1 MTELKAKIAD
11 DHLLEGHFGDIR
23 FGAWGIECSDR
34 HSFVTLTDVPRSA
47 FFKDGVWHLASGR
60 LKIELKTAQTSPN
73 TLTIKAAFIAL
84 DDIALQ
90 DAVIRTVFDK
100 FNIEHSIIA
109 DQTIPH
115 TNSDKYRLHKTDHA
129 KLVSKGGHV
138 VTVRLTKSDGM
149 GRFHPYLYL
158 RDRDDRW
165 IIHAR
170 MLPINP
176 VDQVWVRWAHRFFTA
191 SAADPIARLIW
202 KFKPTRNLLWRL
214 RERLGRSCPEIQAVP
229 LNILKSG
236 QSLSMEVTC
245 HFQ

>member
-1 MTELKAKIAD
+1 MTELKATIAD
-11 DHLLEGHFGDIR
+11 NRLEYGHFGDIH

-34 HSFVTLTDVPRSA
+34 HSFVTLTDTPRSA
-47 FFKDGVWHLASGR
+47 YFKDGVWHMASGR
-60 LKIELKTAQTSPN
+60 LKIELKTVQTSPN
-73 TLTIKAAFIAL
+73 TLTIKAAFTAL
-84 DDIALQ
+84 ANITLQ

-100 FNIEHSIIA
+100 SNIKHGFIA

-115 TNSDKYRLHKTDHA
+115 TNSDKYRLRKTDHV
-129 KLVSKGGHV
+129 KLVSKGGQV
-138 VTVRLTKSDGM
+138 VTVRLTKSDGV
-149 GRFHPYLYL
+149 GRFQPYLYL
-158 RDRDDRW
+158 RDRDDHW

-170 MLPINP
+170 MLPIEP
-176 VDQVWVRWAHRFFTA
+176 VDQVWLRWANRFFTA
-191 SAADPIARLIW
+191 SAPDAIARLLW
-202 KFKPTRNLLWRL
+202 KFKPTQKLLWRL

>member
-1 MTELKAKIAD
+1 MTELKAKIAHD
-11 DHLLEGHFGDIR
+11 RLMDGHFGDIH

-34 HSFVTLTDVPRSA
+34 NSFVTLTDTSRKA

-60 LKIELKTAQTSPN
+60 LKIELKTAQTSAS
-73 TLTIKAAFIAL
+73 TLTIKAAFTAL

-100 FNIEHSIIA
+100 SNIKHGIIA

-138 VTVRLTKSDGM
+138 VTVHLRKPDGT
-149 GRFHPYLYL
+149 GRFEPYLYL
-158 RDRDDRW
+158 RDRDDHW

-170 MLPINP
+170 MLPIDP
-176 VDQVWVRWAHRFFTA
+176 VDHVWLRWANRLFTA
-191 SAADPIARLIW
+191 SAPNAIARLLW
-202 KFKPTRNLLWRL
+202 KCKPTQKLLWRL

-245 HFQ
+245 HFR